1 LPHLLDDPAMIQPA
15 TTAEEDPSAAA
26 PADAIAA
33 EFAPQSD
40 VTLVLQRTERGES
53 GAAEELLRLVY
64 GELRRLAAARM
75 AHERAGHT
83 LQPTALVHEA
93 WLRLG
98 ADQQPAW
105 QNRRHFFGAAAEAM
119 RRIMIDHARRRRAQR
134 HGGGLE
140 RVSLETPGLEL
151 ASPES
156 DAQML
161 LLDEALERLAQQ
173 EPRKAELLKQWC
185 FVGLTLPEVAHV
197 LGISERT
204 ASRDLVYAKS
214 WLFCEMKRLR
224 ER

>member
-1 LPHLLDDPAMIQPA
+1 MSNMSPVPPTARRDPPA
-15 TTAEEDPSAAA
+15 AVLAGIPSGEVAAN
-26 PADAIAA
+26 
-33 EFAPQSD
+33 SD
-40 VTLVLQRTERGES
+40 VTLVLQRAERGEA

-64 GELRRLAAARM
+64 AELRRLAAARM
-75 AHERAGHT
+75 ARERPGHT

-119 RRIMIDHARRRRAQR
+119 RRIMIDHARRRQAQR

-151 ASPES
+151 ATPVS
-156 DAQML
+156 DAHL
-161 LLDEALERLAQQ
+161 LLIDEALDRFAQQ

-185 FVGLTLPEVAHV
+185 FVGLSVPEAAQV

-224 ER
+224 NP

>member
-1 LPHLLDDPAMIQPA
+1 VPNEPAGA
-15 TTAEEDPSAAA
+15 PSTS
-26 PADAIAA
+26 PRV
-33 EFAPQSD
+33 EVAPQSD
-40 VTLVLQRTERGES
+40 VTLVLQRTERGEP

-98 ADQQPAW
+98 ADHQPAW

-140 RVSLETPGLEL
+140 RVSLDTPGVEL
-151 ASPES
+151 ASAES
-156 DAQML
+156 DEQLL
-161 LLDEALERLAQQ
+161 LLDEALEGLAQQ

-185 FVGLTLPEVAHV
+185 FVGLTLPEAARV

-204 ASRDLVYAKS
+204 ASRDLVYARS
-214 WLFCEMKRLR
+214 WLFCEMKRLQNR
-224 ER
+224 